1 MHRKTTPRRYR
12 ILNSLITYFV
22 ICGCLTASMPSSKDS
37 MLLADS
43 EEDVFSKFEDVSD
56 ELDGEE
62 DIRISK
68 SENPKYPHWNKLV
81 DVDGSYPDNTDVF
94 TGGKAPLA
102 PAFHPDESLG
112 HSGEAASPNGNS
124 SSSSSGVNGGGKS
137 VIAAGT
143 LDEIFTGKLGA
154 SETGVTPIFLNEPE
168 SVYVVKNRPAILKC
182 KAAHA
187 LQLHFKCSG
196 SSQPPPSTHDK
207 HVDPHTGVH
216 LEEVTATI
224 HRDLVD
230 EYFGKGPFK
239 CECHA
244 WSSRGVVKSQAATVN
259 IAYMRK
265 QFVTSPT
272 SLRVEVGTRAELY
285 CEPPN
290 GFPLPT
296 VSWYKNN
303 VPITENKDIGPT
315 VSATGTLTFRQVTLQ
330 DMANYTCVAE
340 NIAGKRNSDSAV
352 LIVYVNGGWNAW
364 SSWRECKCPGKPAQ
378 GRKRARM
385 CNNPIPMNG
394 GAECTGPQVQKSVDC
409 IPCPDETQIV
419 NTEGFDMAPAVKR
432 TGRWSAWSEW
442 SSCSS
447 ECIQIRRRKC
457 QTTGSGSSILVN
469 DDDDDEDDED
479 DDDDDDDDV
488 IATGLGIKLGGL
500 SSAGLVGGLGNSGI
514 GSSGSSASGS
524 SSAIG
529 PVLGGGVGTGVG
541 GNGKA
546 LCSGKD
552 IQTAECRG
560 EYCQIGKD
568 DFDWTLYL
576 GLAFVTAVFFAFG
589 AALICCARKGIR
601 VNQHYN
607 MTRTVM
613 DPKYLPDI
621 SKKDM
626 RMHIETANDNYDYAS
641 PGHRFLP
648 PSHHGGCSISEHHYD
663 VPNLSA
669 NYVNPI
675 DDLSVDYLTD
685 TPDTSTVD
693 TSNST
698 YEVNAKIGGASAA
711 SKCSTYD
718 QLNCSGGSLNLYQG
732 EIMLYIPE
740 HSIGKSMRKHVALML
755 VSDETSRVS
764 IPNSDALLVCST
776 IVHCSPRN
784 YSFLKPVILKIPHC
798 LVDTQLWNVFIYY
811 ADNDHDDLNVNWRR
825 IIAVGEETINT
836 PVFVQLEAEHVY
848 IMTEQLG
855 RFVVVAEPKLLTAS
869 MQNSLKMRL
878 IAFSQFT
885 PSSTNCSLRIYIVK
899 DFPNSRDICS
909 SIESKLGGSFM
920 GESEAFAFYLNC
932 SNMNI
937 RLRSSDAD
945 MWDTEHEVEL
955 HEQIIPYN
963 HILSNNSVL
972 HCEFI
977 IKRNEQLY
985 TSNELTVDFAQCS
998 DNHHLYSEVHSFS
1011 ISRPQQQ
1018 QQQHQ
1023 TSNSSQHT
1031 NSHHSPHSSLER
1043 QSTVTMDPHGNYVNE
1058 ATLPLTTVHLPRDTK
1073 RRICAALDPPREDER
1088 DWRLLAKKL
1097 NTDRYIAYFATK
1109 PSPTEQILNL
1119 WECRASQNSHA
1130 SHTIVELLMVLKD
1143 MERQDV
1149 LDIITETIGSLWI

>member
-1 MHRKTTPRRYR
+1 MHRKTNLRRYR
-12 ILNSLITYFV
+12 FLITYLL
-22 ICGCLTASMPSSKDS
+22 ICAWWCCCCVNSLPAKDS
-37 MLLADS
+37 PLLLADN
-43 EEDVFSKFEDVSD
+43 EEDVFSKFEDISD
-56 ELDGEE
+56 ELIDGGEE
-62 DIRISK
+62 HDMLRGK
-68 SENPKYPHWNKLV
+68 TGDNGGKYSHWNKLV
-81 DVDGSYPDNTDVF
+81 DVDASYPDSSDVF
-94 TGGKAPLA
+94 SQGKAALA
-102 PAFHPDESLG
+102 PVFHEESLGGGVLG
-112 HSGEAASPNGNS
+112 HSGEAS
-124 SSSSSGVNGGGKS
+124 SSSSSSSASNVNKS

-143 LDEIFTGKLGA
+143 LDEFVTGKLGA
-154 SETGVTPIFLNEPE
+154 SETGVTLPYFLTEPE

-285 CEPPN
+285 CEPPS
-290 GFPLPT
+290 GFPEPT

-352 LIVYVNGGWNAW
+352 LIVYVNGGWSSW
-364 SSWRECKCPGKPAQ
+364 SSWRDCKCPGKPAQ
-378 GRKRARM
+378 GRKRTRM
-385 CNNPIPMNG
+385 CNNPLPMNG
-394 GAECTGPQVQKSVDC
+394 GAECSGPQIQKSADC

-419 NTEGFDMAPAVKR
+419 NTEGFDVAPAVKR
-432 TGRWSAWSEW
+432 AGRWSTWSEW

-457 QTTGSGSSILVN
+457 LPVGGNILLN
-469 DDDDDEDDED
+469 DDDDDDEDDDDED
-479 DDDDDDDDV
+479 DDDV
-488 IATGLGIKLGGL
+488 VVGATGLGLKLGGL
-500 SSAGLVGGLGNSGI
+500 STTALGNSG
-514 GSSGSSASGS
+514 GS
-524 SSAIG
+524 SSSSSALG
-529 PVLGGGVGTGVG
+529 PSA
-541 GNGKA
+541 KA
-546 LCSGKD
+546 QCSGKD

-560 EYCQIGKD
+560 EFCQIGKD

-576 GLAFVTAVFFAFG
+576 GLAFITAVFFAFG

-698 YEVNAKIGGASAA
+698 YEVNAKIGGSATGAVSAA

-718 QLNCSGGSLNLYQG
+718 QLNCSGGSLNLYNG

-740 HSIGKSMRKHVALML
+740 HSIGKSMRKHVSLML

-784 YSFLKPVILKIPHC
+784 YTFLKPVILKIPHC
-798 LVDTQLWNVFIYY
+798 LVEPNMWNVFIYY
-811 ADNDHDDLNVNWRR
+811 ADNDQDDLSVNWRR

-855 RFVVVAEPKLLTAS
+855 RFVVVAEPKIPTAAV
-869 MQNSLKMRL
+869 QNCLKMRL

-920 GESEAFAFYLNC
+920 GESEAFAFYLN
-932 SNMNI
+932 SSDMNI

-945 MWDTEHEVEL
+945 MWDTEHEVDL

-972 HCEFI
+972 HCEFM

-985 TSNELTVDFAQCS
+985 SSNELTVDFAQCS
-998 DNHHLYSEVHSFS
+998 DSHHLYSEVHSFS
-1011 ISRPQQQ
+1011 ISRPQMPQPQLPGQQ
-1018 QQQHQ
+1018 Q
-1023 TSNSSQHT
+1023 TLSSHT
-1031 NSHHSPHSSLER
+1031 NSHHSQHSSLER

-1058 ATLPLTTVHLPRDTK
+1058 ASMPLTTVHLPRDTK
-1073 RRICAALDPPREDER
+1073 RRICTALDPPREDER

-1119 WECRASQNSHA
+1119 WECRATQNSHA
-1130 SHTIVELLMVLKD
+1130 SHTIVELLMVLKE

>member
-1 MHRKTTPRRYR
+1 MPKT
-12 ILNSLITYFV
+12 N
-22 ICGCLTASMPSSKDS
+22 PSSSSRYTIVNVILTYLIICRTCTTCLPSAKDS
-37 MLLADS
+37 SLLLNDS
-43 EEDVFSKFEDVSD
+43 EEDVFSKFDDISD
-56 ELDGEE
+56 EMEE
-62 DIRISK
+62 LMTPKADSNKYASWPNRKDIDS
-68 SENPKYPHWNKLV
+68 
-81 DVDGSYPDNTDVF
+81 SYQDNADVF
-94 TGGKAPLA
+94 NAGKLPVGSTY
-102 PAFHPDESLG
+102 HDESLNMG
-112 HSGEAASPNGNS
+112 HSSESVVPLQ
-124 SSSSSGVNGGGKS
+124 GVNTNKTVLIG
-137 VIAAGT
+137 AAGT
-143 LDEIFTGKLGA
+143 LDEFVTGKLGA
-154 SETGVTPIFLNEPE
+154 SETGVTLPYFLTEPE
-168 SVYVVKNRPAILKC
+168 SVYVVKNRPAVLKC

-272 SLRVEVGTRAELY
+272 SLRVELGTRAELY
-285 CEPPN
+285 CEPPS
-290 GFPLPT
+290 GFPEPT
-296 VSWYKNN
+296 VSWQKNN
-303 VPITENKDIGPT
+303 LPITESNEHGPT
-315 VSATGTLTFRQVTLQ
+315 VSPTGTLTFRQVTLQ
-330 DMANYTCVAE
+330 LFYEFIKFYYIFFISRTWLIILVFFVAE

-352 LIVYVNGGWNAW
+352 LIVYVNGGWSSW
-364 SSWRECKCPGKPAQ
+364 SSWRDCKCPGKMAQ
-378 GRKRARM
+378 GRKRTRM

-394 GAECTGPQVQKSVDC
+394 GAECSGPQIQKSADC
-409 IPCPDETQIV
+409 LPCPDETQIV
-419 NTEGFDMAPAVKR
+419 NTEGFDVPAVKR
-432 TGRWSAWSEW
+432 SGRWSAWSEW
-442 SSCSS
+442 SSCSA

-457 QTTGSGSSILVN
+457 ITTSSSVLV
-469 DDDDDEDDED
+469 DDED
-479 DDDDDDDDV
+479 
-488 IATGLGIKLGGL
+488 AGLGISVGGL
-500 SSAGLVGGLGNSGI
+500 SSNGIVGSLSSGNI
-514 GSSGSSASGS
+514 GSTGL
-524 SSAIG
+524 I
-529 PVLGGGVGTGVG
+529 PGGI
-541 GNGKA
+541 KA
-546 LCSGKD
+546 QCSGKD

-568 DFDWTLYL
+568 GMYRCGNFDWTLYL

-685 TPDTSTVD
+685 TPDTSTAD

-698 YEVNAKIGGASAA
+698 YDVTAKIGGLSA

-718 QLNCSGGSLNLYQG
+718 QLNCSGGSLNLYAG

-740 HSIGKSMRKHVALML
+740 HSIGKSMRKHVSLML
-755 VSDETSRVS
+755 VSDETSRVT
-764 IPNSDALLVCST
+764 IPNTESLLVCST
-776 IVHCSPRN
+776 IVHCAPRN
-784 YSFLKPVILKIPHC
+784 YTFLKPVILKIPHC
-798 LVDTQLWNVFIYY
+798 LVDTNLWNVFIYY
-811 ADNDHDDLNVNWRR
+811 ADNEHDDLNVNWRK
-825 IIAVGEETINT
+825 IIAIGEETINT
-836 PVFVQLEAEHVY
+836 PVFVQLESQHVY

-855 RFVVVAEPKLLTAS
+855 RFVVVAEPKIPTTCL
-869 MQNSLKMRL
+869 QNSLKMRL

-885 PSSTNCSLRIYIVK
+885 PTSTNCSLRIYIVK
-899 DFPNSRDICS
+899 DFPNSRDICT

-920 GESEAFAFYLNC
+920 GESEAFAFYLNN

-937 RLRSSDAD
+937 RLRNSEED
-945 MWDTEHEVEL
+945 MWDTENEIEL

-985 TSNELTVDFAQCS
+985 SANNLTVDFAQCS
-998 DNHHLYSEVHSFS
+998 DSHHLYSEVHSFS
-1011 ISRPQQQ
+1011 ISRQLQQQ
-1018 QQQHQ
+1018 Q
-1023 TSNSSQHT
+1023 SHT
-1031 NSHHSPHSSLER
+1031 HPTNHSAHSSLER
-1043 QSTVTMDPHGNYVNE
+1043 QSTVTIDPHGNYVNE
-1058 ATLPLTTVHLPRDTK
+1058 ATLPLNTIHLPRDTK

-1119 WECRASQNSHA
+1119 WECRASQRTHA
-1130 SHTIVELLMVLKD
+1130 SQTIVELLMILKD

-1149 LDIITETIGSLWI
+1149 MDIITETIGSLWI